1 MRQFKTLWKGMA
13 AALAGGLLLCACS
26 SEEEAAL
33 TAEGKGLVR
42 IGLSADTGFSTQTK
56 AVDESTY
63 QNTDNYTVQIL
74 KDDAIVESYTGATL
88 PEGLI
93 ELTNGTYIVK
103 AFYGTDN
110 AASLNTMYVEGSK
123 DFDINS
129 NQVSNVEVSC
139 APVCAKVNLTFE
151 GMDEYFT
158 DWETHFETTALGE
171 ETFIYEKDDTGPLYL
186 KVNKDESVSVSFRLT
201 NSEKKTTT
209 IDKAYTMNPN
219 EALNITIKPA
229 PATSGDLGISIS
241 IDGSTNDETVDIE
254 IPSDWI

>member
-1 MRQFKTLWKGMA
+1 
-13 AALAGGLLLCACS
+13 
-26 SEEEAAL
+26 
-33 TAEGKGLVR
+33 
-42 IGLSADTGFSTQTK
+42 
-56 AVDESTY
+56 
-63 QNTDNYTVQIL
+63 
-74 KDDAIVESYTGATL
+74 
-88 PEGLI
+88 
-93 ELTNGTYIVK
+93 
-103 AFYGTDN
+103 
-110 AASLNTMYVEGSK
+110 
-123 DFDINS
+123 
-129 NQVSNVEVSC
+129 
-139 APVCAKVNLTFE
+139 
-151 GMDEYFT
+151 MDEYFT